1 MIKLFVNAEKR
12 INTAWENKMLSLLT
26 FDSDV
31 TPNSGCLQV
40 QSTFSSDLQE
50 EHILS
55 CVGSAVASLCIF
67 LSHLEGHEFRTRFWA
82 TFFFFLKIYV

>member
-1 MIKLFVNAEKR
+1 MIKFCVNAEKR

-40 QSTFSSDLQE
+40 QFIFSSDLQE

-82 TFFFFLKIYV
+82 TCFFFF